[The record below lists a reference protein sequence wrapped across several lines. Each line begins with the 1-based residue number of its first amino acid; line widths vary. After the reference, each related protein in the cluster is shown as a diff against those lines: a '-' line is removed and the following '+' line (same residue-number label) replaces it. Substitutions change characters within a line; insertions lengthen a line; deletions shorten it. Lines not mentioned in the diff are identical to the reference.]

1 MNSPGGQA
9 VIYGTKRNHPA
20 GWTSSFTAILRMES
34 RPRWKMRWTFREI
47 KLQRTLVQYAG
58 RTVNGGGLPLSTL
71 ARMSASQLLHGATRR
86 PRDSHGIVA

>member
-1 MNSPGGQA
+1 MNSHGGQA

-34 RPRWKMRWTFREI
+34 RRRRKRHRTFREI
-47 KLQRTLVQYAG
+47 NLQLTLVQYAG
-58 RTVNGGGLPLSTL
+58 RTVNGGGLPLPPL
-71 ARMSASQLLHGATRR
+71 ARMSASQSLHRATRR